1 MALANYADLLAS
13 VASWMNRT
21 DLTTV
26 IPDFVT
32 IAESKIARDLRL
44 RNQLTTGTLT
54 TSAST
59 RAVALPTGWLEFESV
74 NIDGTPDTLC
84 TFRPTE
90 YMDLVFPEGGS
101 SGKPV
106 AYTIEGAN
114 ILFGPTPASAYTVNI
129 AYYARFGA
137 LITSGTNWLLTNH
150 PNIYLYACLREGAF
164 FTKDQAGAQ
173 QWDGLYKQ
181 EVRALQASDDDQS
194 HSGSAMAVRTA

>member
-1 MALANYADLLAS
+1 MSLATYTDLLSA

-21 DLTTV
+21 DLTTI

-44 RNQLTTGTLT
+44 RNQITAGTLT
-54 TSAST
+54 TSTTT

-74 NIDGTPDTLC
+74 GIDGTPDTQC
-84 TFRPTE
+84 TFRPNE
-90 YMDLVFPEGGS
+90 YLDLVFPEGGA
-101 SGKPV
+101 SGRPI
-106 AYTIEGAN
+106 AYSIEGTN
-114 ILFGPTPASAYTVNI
+114 ILFGPTPSSAYTVNI
-129 AYYARFGA
+129 SYYARFGA
-137 LITSGTNWLLTNH
+137 LASNSTNWLLTNH

-181 EVRALQASDDDQS
+181 EVRGLQTVDEQQS
-194 HSGSAMAVRTA
+194 HSGSTLAVRTA